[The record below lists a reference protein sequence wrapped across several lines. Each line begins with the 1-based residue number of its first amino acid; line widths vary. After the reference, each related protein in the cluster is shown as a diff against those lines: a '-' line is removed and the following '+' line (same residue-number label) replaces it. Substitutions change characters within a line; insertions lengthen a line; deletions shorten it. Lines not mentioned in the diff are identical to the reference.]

1 MTAPSTGV
9 TWVNSGL
16 AVLDSGGVMTNL
28 PTSSF
33 GYEEA
38 ARAGATPPPPPGP
51 GTGHPPPTRGR
62 DSSSVAGNRAP
73 IRIVRNTFRAEAMT
87 A

>member
-9 TWVNSGL
+9 TGVNGGF
-16 AVLDSGGVMTNL
+16 AVLDSGVMTNH
-28 PTSSF
+28 PTSSSEH
-33 GYEEA
+33 EEA
-38 ARAGATPPPPPGP
+38 ARAGAAPPPRGP
-51 GTGHPPPTRGR
+51 GTGHLPPTRGR

-73 IRIVRNTFRAEAMT
+73 IRIVRNTFHVEAMP